1 MRPALLVTAMDAGAD
16 DTRKDVE
23 GEVPA
28 HCALKEKRGGRQSS
42 VEQRASVLKELKHLD
57 IPRND
62 GQTPLMLLSG
72 HEELLPIFLSRGV
85 DVNHRDNRGRTAL
98 MLNPDKDV
106 AKELLKAGADLN
118 LEDNEGNTALHYALR
133 EYAESAARYLVKKG
147 ADYSRPNNDGETAMD
162 IAVEKGFESVL
173 EVMA

>member
-1 MRPALLVTAMDAGAD
+1 M
-16 DTRKDVE
+16 
-23 GEVPA
+23 
-28 HCALKEKRGGRQSS
+28 
-42 VEQRASVLKELKHLD
+42 
-57 IPRND
+57 
-62 GQTPLMLLSG
+62 
-72 HEELLPIFLSRGV
+72 
-85 DVNHRDNRGRTAL
+85 
-98 MLNPDKDV
+98 